1 MNLEDPDTADALDP
15 LISPLLDPFMEVRC
29 VCLLSTT
36 TSGIHVSCSAPSA
49 SPWWLFNITIIN
61 QGAPI

>member
-29 VCLLSTT
+29 VCLPCT
-36 TSGIHVSCSAPSA
+36 TSSGIRMSCSLEALPPGGFLMSH
-49 SPWWLFNITIIN
+49 
-61 QGAPI
+61 